1 MQAELHEAH
10 KIAEVLQRQATMVR
24 AELEGSK
31 QAAAAHARTAAQEL
45 ADAQVLLCCSLCPLY
60 IYLIQYLRR
69 NFKGAV
75 LGAPPLCLQADHQ
88 SAVAA
93 AAAASKAA
101 EAAERRCEELQWR
114 LQQQDVAL
122 ADRAKLAEEARAATE
137 GLSKVRP

>member
-1 MQAELHEAH
+1 M
-10 KIAEVLQRQATMVR
+10 
-24 AELEGSK
+24 
-31 QAAAAHARTAAQEL
+31 
-45 ADAQVLLCCSLCPLY
+45 
-60 IYLIQYLRR
+60 
-69 NFKGAV
+69 
-75 LGAPPLCLQADHQ
+75 CLQADHQ